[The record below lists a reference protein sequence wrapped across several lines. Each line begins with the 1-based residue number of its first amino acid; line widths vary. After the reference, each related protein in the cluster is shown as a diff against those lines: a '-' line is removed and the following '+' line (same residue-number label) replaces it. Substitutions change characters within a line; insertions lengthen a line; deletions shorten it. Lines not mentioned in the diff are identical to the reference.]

1 MSETVT
7 VKWEDDRVPVYVLAG
22 LVGLAPIALRALCKE
37 KWDPSHISKNVVHSA
52 EALETFRQKSNGQA
66 QLIVREHDHELRFQF
81 LFKKNAD
88 LVITDIPE
96 EILASII
103 TSISS

>member
-7 VKWEDDRVPVYVLAG
+7 VKWEDDNIPVNVLAG
-22 LVGLAPIALRALCKE
+22 LVCLAPITLRSLCMKE
-37 KWDPSHISKNVVHSA
+37 WDPSHISKNIIQSA
-52 EALETFRQKSNGQA
+52 QALETFRQRSNGQA
-66 QLIVREHDHELRFQF
+66 QLIIREHDHELRFQF

-103 TSISS
+103 TSVSL